1 MEYGHARLKF
11 GLRDVAINTCCAQ
24 ICAQF
29 IGTVAFSRPLIVEKK
44 EEKERERE
52 REREKKEIPTYL
64 KSLKSYSNI
73 NTAKVIP
80 GFAYFHTG
88 YSRKKRR
95 IARYVDFRFVFIF
108 AKIKTSSRSL
118 FAFERL

>member
-52 REREKKEIPTYL
+52 RERE
-64 KSLKSYSNI
+64 
-73 NTAKVIP
+73 
-80 GFAYFHTG
+80 
-88 YSRKKRR
+88 RKRKFQH
-95 IARYVDFRFVFIF
+95 I
-108 AKIKTSSRSL
+108 
-118 FAFERL
+118 